1 MNATAI
7 RILRLALAMAAAVL
21 MPVVHAEQPRNG
33 VEDPLPVD
41 SQWTGKLTQGG
52 RTPRGNLS
60 PPELNATLT
69 ITERRGNEF
78 EAELHEWSGLLSI
91 DFLVRGRVS
100 RSADQGLTIEFVSHG
115 VKGAPNVAIYF
126 INVAYVARLTADG
139 WRGSWTF
146 EDKENDTSLAGEFHL
161 RRSLE

>member
-1 MNATAI
+1 MYAI
-7 RILRLALAMAAAVL
+7 TFRVGFLTTVLPVVAL
-21 MPVVHAEQPRNG
+21 MPSVHAEQPRIE
-33 VEDPLPVD
+33 VEDPLPLD

-52 RTPRGNLS
+52 RTREGGLS
-60 PPELNATLT
+60 PPVLNATLT

-78 EAELHEWSGLLSI
+78 EAELHEDSGTLNI
-91 DFLVRGRVS
+91 TFLVRGRVS
-100 RSADQGLTIEFVSHG
+100 RSDDKSLTLDIVSHG

-126 INVAYVARLTADG
+126 LNVAYAAKLTADG

-161 RRSLE
+161 KRSLE